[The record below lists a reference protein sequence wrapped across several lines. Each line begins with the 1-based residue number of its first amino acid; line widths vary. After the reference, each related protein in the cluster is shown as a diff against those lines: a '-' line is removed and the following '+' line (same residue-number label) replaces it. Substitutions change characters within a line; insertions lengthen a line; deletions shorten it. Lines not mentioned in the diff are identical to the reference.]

1 MVWAIPHG
9 IIWYGSGGT
18 YDRGSIMSLAVTPE
32 YDSDQVSTTGA
43 HAVVLG
49 GSMAGLLS
57 ARVLADAFE
66 TVTVIERD
74 PLRDDLDPRRGV
86 PQGRH
91 VHALQTAGREVLEQL
106 FSGYQQDLAA
116 TGAEKIDVATDFN
129 FHDEGDFVAD
139 GKDRQ
144 PMYCATRPL
153 FELVARR
160 HLRACDDISLRDNC
174 QFTGYRTDD
183 KGATVTGVRLRNE
196 VGDSERL
203 TADMVVDATGR
214 TSGTPDWLEDHGYG
228 VPPLD
233 EVHVDLAYSTI
244 FLNRSPED
252 KRGFHVMPSP
262 PRKRGVVILPVEDD
276 SWVVTFFGVHGDHPP
291 ATIEGLR
298 NYAAEL
304 PVDPVE
310 RLLDTHEVVSEEV
323 AQYPVPSSRRRKYWA
338 LNRFPD
344 GLVVV
349 GDAIAS
355 FNPIY
360 GQGMSVAALQAL
372 QLHHTLAEAGTSDL
386 AIRFFDRVKPVI
398 EDAWNVAV
406 GSDFRFDE
414 TDGPKPTG
422 TDLLNRYL
430 SRLTRKA
437 HYDSAL
443 ADAYAKV
450 VSLERRPTSLLR
462 PWVAWRVLKPS
473 PV

>member
-1 MVWAIPHG
+1 MSLTAIPK
-9 IIWYGSGGT
+9 
-18 YDRGSIMSLAVTPE
+18 
-32 YDSDQVSTTGA
+32 YDSERVSTAGD
-43 HAVVLG
+43 HAVVVG
-49 GSMAGLLS
+49 GSMAGLVS

-66 TVTVIERD
+66 SVTVLERD
-74 PLRDDLDPRRGV
+74 SLHDDREPRRGV

-91 VHALQTAGREVLEQL
+91 VHALQTAGREVLETL
-106 FSGYQQDLAA
+106 FPGYQQDLAA
-116 TGAEKIDVATDFN
+116 AGAEVIDVATDFS
-129 FHDEGDFVAD
+129 FYDEGDFVAD
-139 GKDRQ
+139 GDDRQ
-144 PMYCATRPL
+144 PMYCGTRPL
-153 FELVARR
+153 FEVVTRR
-160 HLRACDDISLRDNC
+160 HLTARDDVALRDNC

-183 KGATVTGVRLRNE
+183 QGTPVTGVKLRNE
-196 VGDSERL
+196 AGDSEYL
-203 TADMVVDATGR
+203 TADMVVDTTGR
-214 TSGTPDWLEDHGYG
+214 TSGTPDWLEDHGYAA
-228 VPPLD
+228 PPLD

-244 FLNRSPED
+244 FLNRPPED
-252 KRGFHVMPSP
+252 KRAFHVMPSP
-262 PRKRGVVILPVEDD
+262 PRQRGVVILPVEDKR
-276 SWVVTFFGVHGDHPP
+276 WVVTFFGVHGDHPP
-291 ATIEGLR
+291 ATIKGLR

-304 PVDPVE
+304 PVEPVE
-310 RLLDTHEVVSEEV
+310 NLLDTHEVVSEEV

-338 LNRFPD
+338 LDQFPD

-386 AIRFFDRVKPVI
+386 AGQFFDRAKPVI

-430 SRLTRKA
+430 SRLTRRA
-437 HYDSAL
+437 HDDSAL

-473 PV
+473 LE